1 MTSENQRLQEKLL
14 PEIED
19 FKHGRTTLQ
28 LATQDANGIPNASYA
43 PFALAD
49 DGFYILVSDL
59 ARHGINLKQSPRV
72 SVMLVEDEAEARS
85 VFARRRLTFDAVAEL
100 IARDSQGFAKGVQ
113 VLSGRFGEM
122 IDNLA
127 ALTDF
132 NLFKL
137 VPERG
142 LYVKGFGQA
151 FSLSGAELLDVN
163 WMRDGHHGTPKAV
176 PA

>member
-1 MTSENQRLQEKLL
+1 
-14 PEIED
+14 
-19 FKHGRTTLQ
+19 
-28 LATQDANGIPNASYA
+28 
-43 PFALAD
+43 
-49 DGFYILVSDL
+49 
-59 ARHGINLKQSPRV
+59 
-72 SVMLVEDEAEARS
+72 
-85 VFARRRLTFDAVAEL
+85 
-100 IARDSQGFAKGVQ
+100 
-113 VLSGRFGEM
+113 M